1 MFDQI
6 ELNASFGVQA
16 KANTY
21 RVLELVQVFI
31 SATIGIK
38 NDKLKNEALRAQILD
53 TLTRSE

>member
-21 RVLELVQVFI
+21 RILELVQVFI

-38 NDKLKNEALRAQILD
+38 NDKLKNEALRA
-53 TLTRSE
+53 